1 MMYTVQTKLYR
12 KGDYICGHAK
22 VITARGVRNIFVKA
36 SISQTMRQLKA
47 MGMQAKVSGNV
58 GWFGSDLVKGVGSG
72 LESVAKAA
80 KSITKAKVVQKMGG
94 IVKDVV
100 KSDITK
106 VAVGVVAVA
115 IPAVGVPAAAA
126 LVTANQVLDAAEKAD
141 RYVGHAQNLGSN
153 MKQNP
158 NAAIKAGLAYAAT
171 GDAKQA
177 LALTNTPKGRQTLAQ
192 YAGQVRAGLQA
203 KQVIAQTVKG
213 VQAKDPGAM
222 KFAKSLVI
230 AKRARRKLKA
240 LKSTVAAHRQSAGIL
255 VLPSGELLKGAFHT
269 AGLSRI

>member
-1 MMYTVQTKLYR
+1 MMYTVETKLYR
-12 KGDYICGHAK
+12 KGDFICGHAK
-22 VITARGVRNIFVKA
+22 VITARGVRNIWVKA
-36 SISQTMRQLKA
+36 SISKTARQLQA
-47 MGMQAKVSGNV
+47 MGIRARVSGEV
-58 GWFGSDLVKGVGSG
+58 GWFGGDLVKGIGSG

-80 KSITKAKVVQKMGG
+80 KKVTKAKVIQKLGE
-94 IVKDVV
+94 ITRDVV

-106 VAVGVVAVA
+106 AAVGVVAVA
-115 IPAVGVPAAAA
+115 IPVVGVPAAAA

-141 RYVGHAQNLGSN
+141 RYVGQAQNLGAN
-153 MKQNP
+153 MKKNP

-177 LALTNTPKGRQTLAQ
+177 VALTNTPKGRQTLAN

-203 KQVIAQTVKG
+203 KQVIAQTIKG

-240 LKSTVAAHRQSAGIL
+240 LKSAVAARRQSPGIL
-255 VLPSGELLKGAFHT
+255 VLPSGELLKGAFNT
-269 AGLSRI
+269 ATLYRV